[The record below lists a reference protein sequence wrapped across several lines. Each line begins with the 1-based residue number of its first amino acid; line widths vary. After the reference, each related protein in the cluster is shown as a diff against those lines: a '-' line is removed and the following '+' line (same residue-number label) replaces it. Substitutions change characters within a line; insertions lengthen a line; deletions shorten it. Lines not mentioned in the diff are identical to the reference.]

1 LNSEVE
7 LVGRLRRGEHAAL
20 AEVMERFGD
29 DVYRTAYLLLG
40 DHHLAEDVS
49 QDTFLTAY
57 RKIGQFDG
65 RGAFGGWLRSIAVNH
80 CRSRMRR
87 ASWKR
92 LLLRRQDQMETAG
105 AAPGPEEISVRRS
118 LAGEILQLPYPYR
131 EVIVLHYYHDLT
143 VKEIAERLGK
153 SEGTVKSRLSRARRQ
168 LKVLLDGEENAHGSR
183 A

>member
-1 LNSEVE
+1 MNSEVE
-7 LVGRLRRGEHAAL
+7 LARRLRRGEHLAL
-20 AEVMERFGD
+20 ADAMERFGD
-29 DVYRTAYLLLG
+29 DIYRTAYLLLG

-57 RKIGQFDG
+57 RKISQYDG

-92 LLLRRQDQMETAG
+92 LLLRRQDNTETAS
-105 AAPGPEEISVRRS
+105 ADPGPEEISVRRS
-118 LAGEILQLPYPYR
+118 LAGEISQLPYPYR

-143 VKEIAERLGK
+143 VKEIAERLGQ
-153 SEGTVKSRLSRARRQ
+153 SEGTVKSRLSRARQR
-168 LKVLLDGEENAHGSR
+168 LKVLLDREEYSHG
-183 A
+183 